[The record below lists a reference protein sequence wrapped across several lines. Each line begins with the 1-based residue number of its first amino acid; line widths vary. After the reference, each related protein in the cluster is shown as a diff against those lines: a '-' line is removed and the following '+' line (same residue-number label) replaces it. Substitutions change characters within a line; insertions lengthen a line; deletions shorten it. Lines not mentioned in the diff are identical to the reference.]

1 MNYKEH
7 FSGRISQ
14 YLVQLKKELDE
25 DIPRLGELVP
35 EVTLGEAD
43 TYLERVAGM
52 VDSYHS
58 LFHRQSKSSTKA
70 NGGTSYYQR
79 QKVIRG
85 YDAKIE
91 AALPGIF
98 EKEGY
103 VTAAIIQQQTGIEG
117 GEAEKRLKALS
128 KKYKWREGRDRQH
141 PETIR
146 YQAARPAR
154 QSQEATPNTPAKGE
168 QG

>member
-7 FSGRISQ
+7 FGERISQ
-14 YLVQLKKELDE
+14 YLVQLKKELDD
-25 DIPRLGELVP
+25 DIPRLGELIP

-43 TYLERVAGM
+43 VYLERVAGI
-52 VDSYHS
+52 VDTYHG
-58 LFHRQSKSSTKA
+58 LFHHQSKPSTKA
-70 NGGTSYYQR
+70 SGGVSYYKR

-98 EKEGY
+98 EKDGY
-103 VTAAIIQQQTGIEG
+103 VTAAIIQQQTGIEE

-128 KKYKWREGRDRQH
+128 RKYKWREGRDRQH

-146 YQAARPAR
+146 YQAARPSR
-154 QSQEATPNTPAKGE
+154 QSQDAAPANPDKGE

>member
-7 FSGRISQ
+7 FGERISQ
-14 YLVQLKKELDE
+14 YLVQLKKELDD
-25 DIPRLGELVP
+25 DIPRLGELIP

-43 TYLERVAGM
+43 SYIERVAGI
-52 VDSYHS
+52 VDTYHG

-91 AALPGIF
+91 AVLPGIF
-98 EKEGY
+98 EKDGY
-103 VTAAIIQQQTGIEG
+103 VTAAIIQQQTGIGES
-117 GEAEKRLKALS
+117 EAEKRLKALS

-146 YQAARPAR
+146 YQAARPSR
-154 QSQEATPNTPAKGE
+154 PTQESSPPNPPKGE